1 MKIINF
7 ACFVSSLPEY
17 SQWQGIWRE
26 DLSNRIN
33 IGAPTDGYHRVQL
46 NCNDNSIS
54 VAVVTENDFDGV
66 IYTRG
71 SFYGRSE
78 KCFQEGRFGQTDYYF
93 DFEFDECNVKKK
105 DKNTY
110 TVTLVIQNDKELIM
124 PGDSAFKL
132 VCDFRSREKTLEAG
146 LQVTEKNCKKKV
158 KHPQKRRKASKRRR
172 QGK

>member
-1 MKIINF
+1 MTLLRVINKYQSL
-7 ACFVSSLPEY
+7 CFFLSLHNRNP
-17 SQWQGIWRE
+17 SLHIFHLSGIWRE

-46 NCNDNSIS
+46 DCNDNSIS

-93 DFEFDECNVKKK
+93 DFEFDECNVKKVSLGLFMIHPLA
-105 DKNTY
+105 D
-110 TVTLVIQNDKELIM
+110 LH
-124 PGDSAFKL
+124 
-132 VCDFRSREKTLEAG
+132 RS
-146 LQVTEKNCKKKV
+146 C
-158 KHPQKRRKASKRRR
+158 
-172 QGK
+172 

>member
-1 MKIINF
+1 MIHLWIPKFFIIVQ
-7 ACFVSSLPEY
+7 ALISYAYCD
-17 SQWQGIWRE
+17 GIWRE

-132 VCDFRSREKTLEAG
+132 VCDFRSREKNT
-146 LQVTEKNCKKKV
+146 
-158 KHPQKRRKASKRRR
+158 
-172 QGK
+172 